1 MDLPRERGGPLA
13 RGVACAQTNEKGR
26 IMRDVDA
33 RGLSCPEPALMAM
46 DAIRDSAGETVRVLV
61 SSATAKVNVEEIAR
75 RNGRTVE
82 TTREGDDYVLVIS

>member
-1 MDLPRERGGPLA
+1 
-13 RGVACAQTNEKGR
+13 
-26 IMRDVDA
+26 
-33 RGLSCPEPALMAM
+33 MAM

-75 RNGRTVE
+75 RNGRAVE